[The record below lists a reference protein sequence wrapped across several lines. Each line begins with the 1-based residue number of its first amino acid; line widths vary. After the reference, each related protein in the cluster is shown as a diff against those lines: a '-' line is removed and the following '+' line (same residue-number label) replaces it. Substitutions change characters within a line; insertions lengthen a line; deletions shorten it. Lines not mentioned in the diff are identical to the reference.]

1 MHIEKMINP
10 MTGEIFKKDEYY
22 AFRDTILTYGLSD
35 EENEIVERNA
45 ERMGLK
51 TFKTD
56 CYTDV
61 YGIPYFCIVI
71 DPTQSTLEELEG
83 FVELWEESRGLEIFL
98 TKPLPENLVI
108 PSRKVSLLQDL
119 RVSPEL
125 FRYKLVKAKV
135 AMEKRVN
142 MKDKV
147 TDRIVRLLK
156 ILKRLKRGKFCKTS
170 DFAQELGVTTRTVQ
184 RDLALLDEIGEPIGY
199 DTNQKAYFLLM
210 DESFLWDEGK

>member
-10 MTGEIFKKDEYY
+10 MTGEVFKKDEYY

-51 TFKTD
+51 TFNAD

-71 DPTQSTLEELEG
+71 DPTQSTVEELEG
-83 FVELWEESRGLEIFL
+83 FIELWEESRGLEIFL

-108 PSRKVSLLQDL
+108 PSRKVSLLEDL

-125 FRYKLVKAKV
+125 FRYKLIKAKI

-156 ILKRLKRGKFCKTS
+156 ILKRLKRRKFCKTS
-170 DFAQELGVTTRTVQ
+170 DLAQELGVTTRTVQ